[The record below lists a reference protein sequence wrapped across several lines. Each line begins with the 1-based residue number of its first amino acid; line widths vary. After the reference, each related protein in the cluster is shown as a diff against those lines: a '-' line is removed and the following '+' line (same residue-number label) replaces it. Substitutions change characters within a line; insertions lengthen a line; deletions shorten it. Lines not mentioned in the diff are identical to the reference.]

1 MRVLVIGLDGGTFD
15 IIKPLTASGKLP
27 TIGKLMRNGV
37 YADLISTIPPV
48 TSPAWPSF
56 MTGKNPGKHGIFD
69 FVGKG
74 RGYSK
79 VIKNAKDIRA
89 KTLWRLLSDTG
100 KTCIVVNVPVTYPP
114 ERIRGCVVSGM
125 LTPPGACYA
134 YPLDIYEEL
143 KKMGYSPH
151 REGVKKCSSPEKLLN
166 YLVKTASK
174 QSEAVL
180 YLMDKFNNCDFCMTV
195 FRETDIIQHTFWRNK
210 VVIFELYQK
219 IDKFIHDLIEMAG
232 KETNVILMSD
242 HGFGPVSKF
251 FHVNYFLYKL
261 GLLEFTENSSSSGDY
276 LIIKDYR
283 KRKTAF
289 WKALLKI
296 GITKERV
303 YRFANKANLIP
314 ILQQVSRKIS
324 IGLPKTKRVI
334 DWKRTKA
341 FFSSS
346 VGPSAAIEIN
356 LQGREPEGI
365 VKKEEYDEIR
375 ELILQELLR
384 VKDPENGRNI
394 VQDAFRREDI
404 YHGPYISEAPDII
417 FLTNNL
423 EYGATDRIYG
433 NHLVSEPVRKGR
445 GSHRMNGIFIAHG
458 PDIKNAGDYL
468 GRSRI
473 IDLAPTILHMFNLE
487 IPEDMDGKVLINIF
501 KPGSPIAKRPIKYR
515 KITEEEKIKEKIR
528 EIRIKLNRRFSS

>member
-1 MRVLVIGLDGGTFD
+1 M
-15 IIKPLTASGKLP
+15 
-27 TIGKLMRNGV
+27 
-37 YADLISTIPPV
+37 
-48 TSPAWPSF
+48 
-56 MTGKNPGKHGIFD
+56 
-69 FVGKG
+69 
-74 RGYSK
+74 
-79 VIKNAKDIRA
+79 
-89 KTLWRLLSDTG
+89 
-100 KTCIVVNVPVTYPP
+100 
-114 ERIRGCVVSGM
+114 
-125 LTPPGACYA
+125 
-134 YPLDIYEEL
+134 
-143 KKMGYSPH
+143 
-151 REGVKKCSSPEKLLN
+151 
-166 YLVKTASK
+166 
-174 QSEAVL
+174 
-180 YLMDKFNNCDFCMTV
+180 
-195 FRETDIIQHTFWRNK
+195 
-210 VVIFELYQK
+210 
-219 IDKFIHDLIEMAG
+219 
-232 KETNVILMSD
+232 
-242 HGFGPVSKF
+242 
-251 FHVNYFLYKL
+251 
-261 GLLEFTENSSSSGDY
+261 
-276 LIIKDYR
+276 
-283 KRKTAF
+283 
-289 WKALLKI
+289 
-296 GITKERV
+296 
-303 YRFANKANLIP
+303 
-314 ILQQVSRKIS
+314 
-324 IGLPKTKRVI
+324 
-334 DWKRTKA
+334 
-341 FFSSS
+341 
-346 VGPSAAIEIN
+346 
-356 LQGREPEGI
+356 QGRESEGI